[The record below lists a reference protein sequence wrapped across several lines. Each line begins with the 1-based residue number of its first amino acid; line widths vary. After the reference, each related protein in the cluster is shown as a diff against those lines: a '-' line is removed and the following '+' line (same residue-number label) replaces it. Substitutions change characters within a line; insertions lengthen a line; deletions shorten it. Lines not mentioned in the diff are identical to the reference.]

1 MDEIHVLYS
10 CVLHKSSVMLITHFS
25 LTNSEES
32 CGWGFSGGWVVKN
45 PPFNAGDLGVIRG
58 ARRSPGEGDGTPLQ
72 YSCLGNPMGREA
84 WWAAVHEVA
93 KSQTRL

>member
-1 MDEIHVLYS
+1 MVDEIHVLYS

-32 CGWGFSGGWVVKN
+32 CGWGFSGGWLVKN
-45 PPFNAGDLGVIRG
+45 PPFNAGDLGVIHG
-58 ARRSPGEGDGTPLQ
+58 ARRSPGEGDGNPLQ

-93 KSQTRL
+93 KSRT